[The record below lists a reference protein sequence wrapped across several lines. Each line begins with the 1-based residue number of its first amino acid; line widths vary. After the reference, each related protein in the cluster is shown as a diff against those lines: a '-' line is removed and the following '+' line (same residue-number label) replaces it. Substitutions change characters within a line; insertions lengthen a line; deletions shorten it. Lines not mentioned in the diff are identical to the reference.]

1 MLTGHS
7 NPKEIAMTETIL
19 SPLTTRL
26 NGRFTLRRIWG
37 ALHPAEARALRR
49 AGLFHRL
56 VQFWVR
62 PLGGAGTATDAAT
75 RLEILSRGD
84 YPR

>member
-1 MLTGHS
+1 
-7 NPKEIAMTETIL
+7 MTETIL
-19 SPLTTRL
+19 SPRATRL
-26 NGRFTLRRIWG
+26 KDRFTLRQVWG

-62 PLGGAGTATDAAT
+62 PLGSAGTATDAAT
-75 RLEILSRGD
+75 RLEILSRGGF
-84 YPR
+84 PR